1 MQFQVGDDVRLKPSA
16 TMQSAAGFELGAKV
30 VKIVRFESEGV
41 AFCTWLQ
48 EGKAQFRSIPVDL
61 LEPATS

>member
-16 TMQSAAGFELGAKV
+16 TMQSTAGFELGATV

-48 EGKAQFRSIPVDL
+48 RGKAQFRSIPVDL